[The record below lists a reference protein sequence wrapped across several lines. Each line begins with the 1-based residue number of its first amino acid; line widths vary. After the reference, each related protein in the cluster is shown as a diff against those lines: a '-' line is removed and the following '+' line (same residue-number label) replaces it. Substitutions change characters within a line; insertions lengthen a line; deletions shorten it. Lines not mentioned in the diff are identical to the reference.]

1 VEHEAEFRALL
12 RPSASDYDEL
22 LRNGNVFA
30 RPDDVAAWRTEI
42 RAQARADKISVRTGT
57 SSSDPEVAWAAA
69 EDIST
74 NLAAARSVEGGD
86 ASGFRALDLAYEL
99 AGAGH
104 EARAIRSEHGQQAW
118 VCKTCHALGYVDWRP
133 EPPILDGPLFEDACT
148 GEE

>member
-22 LRNGNVFA
+22 LRNGHVFA

-42 RAQARADKISVRTGT
+42 HAQARADKISVRTGT

-86 ASGFRALDLAYEL
+86 ASGFRALDLLHEL
-99 AGAGH
+99 ARAGH
-104 EARAIRSEHGQQAW
+104 EAWSIRSEHGQQAW
-118 VCKTCHALGYVDWRP
+118 ACKTCHALGYVDWRP